1 MSDLGCCLSW
11 VRTWGSPHIVGLS
24 PLQETSLVL
33 VTLSSL
39 PSLHCLCFLHQT
51 VHMSI
56 HVCFCFIVWITVVLY
71 YMLKEKK
78 KEMVKPLS
86 AGYPTLDSVS
96 LHSRGLLKLPHTL
109 TKGQTQQDR
118 SCWKAGF
125 KRILHSPGHLR
136 HELGRW
142 FQGHQRTKSS
152 QKWLGGTLLS
162 IKSTSYQ
169 DELSILNIYVPN
181 ARAFTSIKENL
192 LKLKAHITPHTLIV
206 GDFKITL

>member
-1 MSDLGCCLSW
+1 
-11 VRTWGSPHIVGLS
+11 
-24 PLQETSLVL
+24 
-33 VTLSSL
+33 
-39 PSLHCLCFLHQT
+39 
-51 VHMSI
+51 
-56 HVCFCFIVWITVVLY
+56 
-71 YMLKEKK
+71 
-78 KEMVKPLS
+78 MVKPLS

-162 IKSTSYQ
+162 IKSTIYQ
-169 DELSILNIYVPN
+169 DELLILNIYVPN

-206 GDFKITL
+206 GDFKTTLSSMDRTWKQKLNRDIWTLTERIKQMDLIPLHDKSLGKIRNSRPITKHNKSNLQQTSNQHQTI